1 MRKHTVE
8 IDETELEI
16 LQEESEMYYWL
27 CRAGVDKS
35 EYWDEALRL
44 KKEDLFNVQ

>member
-1 MRKHTVE
+1 MKDQFVK
-8 IDETELEI
+8 IPITELEI